1 MEPIFSSTT
10 HTSVTD
16 RTGAPAKKHR
26 DTGGSTPVWAAI
38 EARTSSQR
46 QQPTCVATMYR
57 VAGLLLI
64 WLAGA
69 EETEDCAMTQLRKVN
84 EHHQA
89 DSEETTDERSQSAN
103 PFQNMCPTPCV
114 KDEAMKTCKQNK
126 GYSFKTDTCSFKCNG
141 KGQVQ
146 NWKGPTL
153 ATLVKNPCKDTT
165 NGPAAF
171 CKKNP
176 SELLSR
182 ETKKRRN
189 G

>member
-141 KGQVQ
+141 MLGQ
-146 NWKGPTL
+146 
-153 ATLVKNPCKDTT
+153 
-165 NGPAAF
+165 NGERGWIQMDESNTA
-171 CKKNP
+171 
-176 SELLSR
+176 
-182 ETKKRRN
+182 
-189 G
+189 